1 MAEKTGTCSKEDAE
15 ESMEYLIGVGLAVVV
30 CSFATLVGFDRDRV
44 FYPTLVIVVATYYI
58 LFAVVGSSRPA
69 LALALESLM
78 AGAFLAL
85 AVAGFK
91 KNLWLIV
98 AALAGHGVFDF
109 FHHLFIQ
116 NPGVPVWW
124 PGFCLSFDVLAGGF
138 LAMLLMRRAGFA
150 SQRNSARPSTAGSA
164 NLSEPNS

>member
-1 MAEKTGTCSKEDAE
+1 
-15 ESMEYLIGVGLAVVV
+15 MEYLIGFGLALLV
-30 CSFATLVGFDRDRV
+30 CAFATLAGFDRERV
-44 FYPTLVIVVATYYI
+44 FYPTLLIVIATYYI
-58 LFAVVGSSRPA
+58 LFAVIGSSTQA
-69 LALALESLM
+69 LIFESLI

-85 AVAGFK
+85 AVAGFR

-124 PGFCLSFDVLAGGF
+124 PGFCLSFDVLAGAF
-138 LAMLLMRRAGFA
+138 LAMLLTRRSGFA
-150 SQRNSARPSTAGSA
+150 SKV
-164 NLSEPNS
+164 